1 MNSHNDIIVMLIIG
15 ILSGLLS
22 TMNVWANKL
31 DDIRISINDVY
42 MSTLMTGWMFLFYGL
57 YYKITSQIYLG
68 AIMVT
73 ISFICI
79 RSQFLVDKNNFI
91 NGMIPHHSMA
101 IFMSKKL
108 KSKNKEMTK
117 FLDKI
122 IDTQENEIN
131 EMKAIPSKID
141 HLII

>member
-1 MNSHNDIIVMLIIG
+1 MIDMNSNNDITVMLIIG
-15 ILSGLLS
+15 IISGLLS
-22 TMNVWANKL
+22 TMNIWADKL

-57 YYKITSQIYLG
+57 YHKMTSQIYLG
-68 AIMVT
+68 ATMVV

-79 RSQFLVDKNNFI
+79 RSQFLVDKNNFV

-108 KSKNKEMTK
+108 KTKNKEITK
-117 FLDKI
+117 FLDGI
-122 IDTQENEIN
+122 INAQEKEIDD
-131 EMKAIPSKID
+131 MKNNRI
-141 HLII
+141 